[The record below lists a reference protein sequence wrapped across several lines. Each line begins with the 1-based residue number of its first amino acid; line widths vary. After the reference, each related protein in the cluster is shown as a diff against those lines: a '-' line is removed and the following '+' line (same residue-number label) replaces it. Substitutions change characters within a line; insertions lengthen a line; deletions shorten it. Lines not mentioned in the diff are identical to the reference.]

1 MMEIPTK
8 TKQNRLL
15 SPHLI
20 ALLASFCIHG
30 LIFALVYRSTVPT
43 LRNAPQLTPSNLL
56 QKSPL
61 RLEIALVPNLS
72 TAPQS
77 RATQTT
83 LTTMAT
89 PSKPIRPSTSKLAK
103 KDNIAPSP
111 APQSADNL
119 TLNTTPTQDKTAS
132 AQEATVTFSTASYQ
146 LGAAATPK
154 PIYPEESILYGESGV
169 VLLQLQINAQGKV
182 SSTQLGRSSGFKRL
196 DRAAMNSVKHWTF
209 TPALRN
215 QIAVDSQKQVAIRF
229 ELIDNAA
236 VIR

>member
-1 MMEIPTK
+1 MMEMPTK

-43 LRNAPQLTPSNLL
+43 LRNAPQLNPSNLL

-61 RLEIALVPNLS
+61 RLEIALTPNLP
-72 TAPQS
+72 TAPKN
-77 RATQTT
+77 RVTQTT
-83 LTTMAT
+83 LATAAT
-89 PSKPIRPSTSKLAK
+89 PSKPIRPSAIKLAK
-103 KDNIAPSP
+103 KDNVAPSP
-111 APQSADNL
+111 ASQSADSL
-119 TLNTTPTQDKTAS
+119 ALNTTPTLDKTAS
-132 AQEATVTFSTASYQ
+132 AQEATATFSTASYQ

-169 VLLQLQINAQGKV
+169 VLLQVEINAQGKV
-182 SSTQLGRSSGFKRL
+182 SGMQLGRSSGFKRL